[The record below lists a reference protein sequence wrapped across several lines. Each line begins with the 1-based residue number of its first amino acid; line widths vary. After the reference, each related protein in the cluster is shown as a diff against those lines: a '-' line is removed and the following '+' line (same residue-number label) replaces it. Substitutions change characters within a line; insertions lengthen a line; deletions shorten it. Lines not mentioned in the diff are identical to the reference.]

1 AQEAASAIVV
11 LNEAGLPSA
20 ESPAF
25 PQQQLAQALPKARFA
40 STDELPPLLAE
51 SITRL
56 LVLPYGSAFPEA
68 SWSAIHAF
76 LEHGGNLLVL
86 GKRPFTRAAYHDDSG
101 CRLRDY
107 SVRSIPQLSIN
118 QLQTTP
124 SSAGT
129 EFQSNP
135 DITIA

>member
-1 AQEAASAIVV
+1 MNMPKFRALVLVFCYATFLFPLKSLCAQEAASAIVV

-68 SWSAIHAF
+68 SWSAIHA
-76 LEHGGNLLVL
+76 
-86 GKRPFTRAAYHDDSG
+86 
-101 CRLRDY
+101 
-107 SVRSIPQLSIN
+107 
-118 QLQTTP
+118 
-124 SSAGT
+124 
-129 EFQSNP
+129 
-135 DITIA
+135 